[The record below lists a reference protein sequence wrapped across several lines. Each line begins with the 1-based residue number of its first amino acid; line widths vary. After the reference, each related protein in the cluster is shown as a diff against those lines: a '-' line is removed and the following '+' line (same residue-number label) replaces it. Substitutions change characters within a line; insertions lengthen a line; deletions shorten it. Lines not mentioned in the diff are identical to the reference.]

1 MNSKKRR
8 PYDSA
13 IPSEPTPEDEVTEDL
28 MDNDITEQP
37 NTAKDDFGDEQASEQ
52 IQKLL
57 TVVEQLNKELEATKE
72 QLTRAHADAQNA
84 NRRLLRE
91 AQNLR
96 EQAAEDIV
104 KRLLP
109 VLDNFERTIEA
120 AESGAS
126 LEAVLEGVKLIDK
139 QIRTILDSYHV
150 KPIQAL
156 GARFDPE
163 FHEVVF
169 HEPSEHEDETVI
181 EEIEKGYTIGEK
193 VLRPSKV
200 KVSKGNSV

>member
-37 NTAKDDFGDEQASEQ
+37 NTAKDDFRDEQASEQ

>member
-1 MNSKKRR
+1 MNSKKKT

-13 IPSEPTPEDEVTEDL
+13 TPSEPSLQDQVTEDL
-28 MDNDITEQP
+28 MDNDTTAPP
-37 NTAKDDFGDEQASEQ
+37 NAEKNNFQNEQASEQ
-52 IQKLL
+52 IQNLL
-57 TVVEQLNKELEATKE
+57 TVVEQLKRELEVTKE

-104 KRLLP
+104 KRLLL

-120 AESGAS
+120 AENGAS

-200 KVSKGNSV
+200 KVSKRNEG

>member
-1 MNSKKRR
+1 M
-8 PYDSA
+8 
-13 IPSEPTPEDEVTEDL
+13 
-28 MDNDITEQP
+28 
-37 NTAKDDFGDEQASEQ
+37 
-52 IQKLL
+52 
-57 TVVEQLNKELEATKE
+57 
-72 QLTRAHADAQNA
+72 TRAHADAQNA

-139 QIRTILDSYHV
+139 QIRMILDSYRV

-200 KVSKGNSV
+200 KVSKRNED

>member
-1 MNSKKRR
+1 MNNKKKT

-13 IPSEPTPEDEVTEDL
+13 IPSEPTPQDQVPADL
-28 MDNDITEQP
+28 MENGMTDQPDTET
-37 NTAKDDFGDEQASEQ
+37 NNFDSEHASKQ
-52 IQKLL
+52 IQNLL
-57 TVVEQLNKELEATKE
+57 NVIEQLNKELETTKE

-200 KVSKGNSV
+200 KVSKRNED